1 MQCVLV
7 ARRTLPRR
15 LLHLDRVYGGT
26 RTNILPIKAVI
37 VLDLLWVLLVGPT
50 SHIHIVQ
57 ADLTLMTFAANV
69 VRLQMVVI
77 LLRA

>member
-1 MQCVLV
+1 MLV
-7 ARRTLPRR
+7 ARRTLTRRR

-26 RTNILPIKAVI
+26 RSNILPVKAVI
-37 VLDLLWVLLVGPT
+37 ILHLLLVLLVGPT

-69 VRLQMVVI
+69 VRLQVVVI